1 MLNNGSRFRVFV
13 WTGGNDSNTLRVDA
27 YLFIYLFFENEDEI
41 SVLDQFRYVGN
52 RARYE
57 FFELD
62 MSTGLDEQIDL
73 GKPYSICRYR
83 ARFVEDGE

>member
-1 MLNNGSRFRVFV
+1 MQNKIDLFRVIGVSFNNILI
-13 WTGGNDSNTLRVDA
+13 T
-27 YLFIYLFFENEDEI
+27 EKK
-41 SVLDQFRYVGN
+41 LDQFSYVGN

-57 FFELD
+57 FIELD